1 MPRKYSVKQS
11 NAIIAEYIVEYGKL
25 LTDVLSTHVRD
36 LTKVGIPLKGTHKT
50 ELLKNIG
57 TALVVEIV
65 PPRLAECLAQY
76 IPSQRMR
83 WAREEQRA
91 DKARFGTDELEE
103 RFEERCPVLFGL
115 LAMEKKSAKRK
126 ADDTVA
132 YNADLATDAQ
142 KASIAGQLA

>member
-1 MPRKYSVKQS
+1 MKQS
-11 NAIIAEYIVEYGKL
+11 NDIVAEYTETYGNP
-25 LTDVLSTHVRD
+25 LTDVLSTRVRD
-36 LTKVGIPLKGTHKT
+36 LTKLVFDRT
-50 ELLKNIG
+50 ELSILIG
-57 TALVVEIV
+57 TAQILETDRPKLV
-65 PPRLAECLAQY
+65 ECLKQY
-76 IPSQRMR
+76 IPSQRMK
-83 WAREEQRA
+83 WAREEQKA
-91 DKARFGTDELEE
+91 DKARFEKDEWEE